1 MFNSYL
7 IKFILIVTK
16 CNKNHLKQDIT
27 TLSIFNDETVFLS
40 QVALQDLKMYMKRH
54 LYTFLQLFDFLLGIR
69 QPPLQIMLAIPFRVE
84 LLLVFSLQLGYPLR
98 ETLKT
103 TTHTG

>member
-1 MFNSYL
+1 MKAF
-7 IKFILIVTK
+7 TK
-16 CNKNHLKQDIT
+16 ST
-27 TLSIFNDETVFLS
+27 FNDETVFLS
-40 QVALQDLKMYMKRH
+40 QLAFRGHKMNMQRH

-103 TTHTG
+103 TALTG